1 MKINQEIKNPYC
13 EVEENSRLNDRDY
26 LNSVL
31 ILEEKLADDYSKF
44 LNEASHEYLYEDYF
58 ILFEDVKDAYRE
70 IKNLLFQKGWI
81 KYEVAPEKEV
91 QKLVLTATGNL
102 EKLELDEE

>member
-13 EVEENSRLNDRDY
+13 EVEENSRLNARDY

-44 LNEASHEYLYEDYF
+44 FLSCLKMLKML
-58 ILFEDVKDAYRE
+58 I
-70 IKNLLFQKGWI
+70 
-81 KYEVAPEKEV
+81 EK
-91 QKLVLTATGNL
+91 
-102 EKLELDEE
+102 